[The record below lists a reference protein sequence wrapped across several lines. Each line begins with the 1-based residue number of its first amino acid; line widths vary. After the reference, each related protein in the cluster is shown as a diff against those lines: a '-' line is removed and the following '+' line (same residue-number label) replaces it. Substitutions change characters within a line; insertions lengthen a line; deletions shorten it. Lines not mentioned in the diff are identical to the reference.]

1 MFWKAL
7 QILLFTMSHGYLW
20 GFFCYFF
27 VFVFFPKLS
36 GCVGF
41 RYSFLFFEV
50 FWFSFFGVVAHEVW
64 GPTPPEMEW
73 TRFEQAIALQLP
85 SPVAECSRSC
95 PSGTCLKPAGSTA
108 VREAVEMFI
117 YIVLFYRRHAYSID
131 VVFTVAEEFLYAVSL
146 ASRSRLKD
154 RVKRISL

>member
-20 GFFCYFF
+20 GFFCCYFF
-27 VFVFFPKLS
+27 VFVFFPLNCRVVWVFVTRFCFLRFF
-36 GCVGF
+36 GCGF
-41 RYSFLFFEV
+41 FLFSF
-50 FWFSFFGVVAHEVW
+50 FFLFFGVVAHEVW

-95 PSGTCLKPAGSTA
+95 PSGTCLKPSGSTA

-131 VVFTVAEEFLYAVSL
+131 VVFTVAEEFL
-146 ASRSRLKD
+146 
-154 RVKRISL
+154 

>member
-7 QILLFTMSHGYLW
+7 QILLFTMSHG
-20 GFFCYFF
+20 
-27 VFVFFPKLS
+27 
-36 GCVGF
+36 
-41 RYSFLFFEV
+41 FLFFLNCRV
-50 FWFSFFGVVAHEVW
+50 VWVLVTRFCFFRFFGCGFSFFFFFCVVAPEVW
-64 GPTPPEMEW
+64 RPTPPEMEW